1 MAHRGMTAGQVRL
14 SGDER
19 AVLTRWAQ
27 GGADDS
33 SRRAVRAR
41 IVLAC
46 AEPASSDAPVAM
58 ALGVSRPTVTCWR
71 RRFAQAGLAGLAD
84 ARRSG
89 RPKACLELSAA
100 ERTQLTR
107 WARQGRTGQALALRA
122 RIVLA
127 CAAGAD
133 NTDVAAQHRVTV
145 ATVARWRRR
154 FVTSR
159 MDGLS
164 DRPRS
169 GRPPSIPQE
178 RDDNVIAAVLPVVSA
193 LSRKKLLSHIS
204 DTSHHAKVTGATL
217 LAAERRDLLLARL
230 RRDGKLVAR
239 GLAAELGVSED
250 SVRRDLRE
258 LAAAGLCQRV
268 YGGALPASPILHANL
283 ARRSGI
289 APESKRRVGARAAQ
303 LITPGFTVI
312 LDGGTTALEV
322 IKALP
327 PDLEA
332 TIITASATTAVALAG
347 HPGVD
352 TIMLSGRLDKQ
363 SICARSIAT
372 AEAASGITADLAL
385 LIMPGVHPQEGFT
398 ALDLEEAAVSRIFMS
413 RAASTYA
420 MCSIE
425 KLDTVCPCKIADLT
439 DVAGIITDARVG
451 HPTIRRLR
459 DQGATIIPC

>member
-1 MAHRGMTAGQVRL
+1 
-14 SGDER
+14 
-19 AVLTRWAQ
+19 VLTRWAQ
-27 GGADDS
+27 GGAGDS

-46 AEPASSDAPVAM
+46 AGPAAGDAPVAM
-58 ALGVSRPTVTCWR
+58 ALGVSRPTVACWR

-154 FVTSR
+154 FVASR
-159 MDGLS
+159 MDALS
-164 DRPRS
+164 DRPRP

-178 RDDNVIAAVLPVVSA
+178 RADEDSAAILPAVPPQW
-193 LSRKKLLSHIS
+193 RRKLLTNIS
-204 DTSHHAKVTGATL
+204 DASHHAKVTGTTL
-217 LAAERRDLLLARL
+217 LAAERRDLLLALL

-303 LITPGFTVI
+303 LITPGSTVI

-332 TIITASATTAVALAG
+332 TIITASATTAAALAG
-347 HPGVD
+347 RPWVD

-372 AEAASGITADLAL
+372 AEAASSVTADLAL
-385 LIMPGVHPQEGFT
+385 LIMPGVHPQEGLT